1 MQPLS
6 IQERNSEARRVSDRL
21 QQRMT
26 SRFPDCFVFAPLI
39 TEKPSQSASFP
50 SELALLPCNRVR
62 CGQGVDPYN
71 LGRSSWQEEQTPV
84 NGHELKKP
92 RFPGLRTARMH
103 RMKALLKHGPE
114 KGIRLQ
120 EVPVP
125 EIGNGDLLVKIRAA
139 AICGTDLHIYNWDDW
154 ARRTVRPPLIIGHE
168 FVGEIVDCGVD
179 VKGFEVGQR
188 VSGEGHIVCGTC
200 RSCRAGRRH
209 LCTNAIGI
217 GVNRDGCFAEYLCL
231 PASNAWSVHPCI
243 PSDIA
248 AFLDPFGNATHAA
261 LSFDLVGEDVLITG
275 AGPIGIMAVA
285 IARHVGARNIVISDV
300 NPYRLSLAK
309 SVGATRAVNVAETSI
324 EAFVEELGMV
334 GFDIGLEMSG
344 NAGAFES
351 MLRNMYH
358 GGRIALLGILP
369 NTARIDWDQ
378 IIFKGLMIKGIYGR
392 EIFETWYKMETM
404 LQSGL
409 NISGVLTHRFRFE
422 EHERAFETVASGRC
436 GKVILEWG

>member
-1 MQPLS
+1 
-6 IQERNSEARRVSDRL
+6 
-21 QQRMT
+21 
-26 SRFPDCFVFAPLI
+26 
-39 TEKPSQSASFP
+39 
-50 SELALLPCNRVR
+50 
-62 CGQGVDPYN
+62 
-71 LGRSSWQEEQTPV
+71 
-84 NGHELKKP
+84 
-92 RFPGLRTARMH
+92 
-103 RMKALLKHGPE
+103 MKALVKHGPE
-114 KGIRLQ
+114 SGIRLQ
-120 EVPVP
+120 EVPLP
-125 EIGNGDLLVKIRAA
+125 EIGNGDLLIKIKAA

-154 ARRTVRPPLIIGHE
+154 ARRTIRPPLIIGHE
-168 FVGEIVDCGVD
+168 FVGEIVDRGVD
-179 VKGFEVGQR
+179 VKGFEIGQR

-209 LCTNAIGI
+209 LCTKAVGI

-231 PASNAWSVHPCI
+231 PASNAWFVHPSI

-248 AFLDPFGNATHAA
+248 AFLDPLGNATHAA

-285 IARHVGARNIVISDV
+285 IARHVGARNIVITDV

-309 SVGATRAVNVAETSI
+309 SMGATRAINVAETSI
-324 EAFVEELGMV
+324 ETCVKELGMV

-378 IIFKGLMIKGIYGR
+378 IIFKGLIIKGIYGR

-422 EHERAFETVASGRC
+422 EYERAFAAVASGRC
-436 GKVILEWG
+436 GKVIIEWD